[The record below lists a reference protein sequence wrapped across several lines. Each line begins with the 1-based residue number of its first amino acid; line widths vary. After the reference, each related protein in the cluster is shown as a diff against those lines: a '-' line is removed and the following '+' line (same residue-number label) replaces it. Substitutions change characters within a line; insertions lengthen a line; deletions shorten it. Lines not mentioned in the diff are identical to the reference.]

1 VRNLTY
7 RLTFT
12 MAKGRPLATIKGMRL
27 WFLTLLAA
35 SAAAAAGEQQLAL
48 ELRAQADFERVQ
60 LAADPTLADTAR
72 CVQSEAAVLAVAPAS
87 EQPLHRY
94 RKGYCALTG
103 DDFGAAVADFD
114 KAIAA
119 WPAAS
124 GKDPAPEPVSPA
136 LVALDAIARLKMDG
150 SADAMDDAEKGLV
163 AALAHPACTSALMR
177 PAACEADLATAREW
191 LGWIDVRHENL
202 TAAERE
208 FSQTSNIAWQ
218 QWVASRQAF
227 ADRNYLQA
235 AAAGKRAVEE
245 WDRRSSQPAPSFND
259 RIRPEPDLGQ
269 VLTDLGGAQLLAG
282 NLAAAIATLDRAVK
296 VEPQIA
302 RAYYL
307 RGRARELAGQPE
319 AALAD
324 YNLASRTAFAQAH
337 DLASGEAH
345 LYRGILYFRRKDY
358 ARAENEFSSALNFNI
373 QPSLRA
379 DAAAWRFL
387 AAVAGGSCQASRTS
401 LMHALAAV
409 SPFFP
414 RQEAS
419 AAMAACPA
427 TVTAAAPNPV
437 R

>member
-1 VRNLTY
+1 
-7 RLTFT
+7 
-12 MAKGRPLATIKGMRL
+12 MRL

-35 SAAAAAGEQQLAL
+35 SVAVAAGEQQLAL

-60 LAADPTLADTAR
+60 LAAAPTLADTAR

-94 RKGYCALTG
+94 RKGYCSLAG
-103 DDFGAAVADFD
+103 DDFAAAAAEFD

-124 GKDPAPEPVSPA
+124 GKEPAPEPVSPA
-136 LVALDAIARLKMDG
+136 VLALDAIARLKADD
-150 SADAMDDAEKGLV
+150 SAGAMDDAEKGIV

-177 PAACEADLATAREW
+177 PEVCEADLATAREW
-191 LGWIDVRHENL
+191 LGWIDVRRENL
-202 TAAERE
+202 TAAARE
-208 FSQTSNIAWQ
+208 FSQTSNSAWQ

-227 ADRNYLQA
+227 ADRNYPQA

-245 WDRRSSQPAPSFND
+245 WDRQSSQSAPSFNQ
-259 RIRPEPDLGQ
+259 RIRPEPNLGHI
-269 VLTDLGGAQLLAG
+269 LTDLGGAQFLAG
-282 NLAAAIATLDRAVK
+282 DSAAAIATLDRAVK
-296 VEPQIA
+296 VAPQTA

-345 LYRGILYFRRKDY
+345 LYRGILYYKRKDY
-358 ARAENEFSSALNFNI
+358 ARAEDEFASALNFNI

-379 DAAAWRFL
+379 DAAAWRYL
-387 AAVAGGSCQASRTS
+387 AAVAGGSCEASRNS
-401 LMHALAAV
+401 LAHALAAA

-414 RQEAS
+414 RQEAG

-427 TVTAAAPNPV
+427 SITAAAPNLV